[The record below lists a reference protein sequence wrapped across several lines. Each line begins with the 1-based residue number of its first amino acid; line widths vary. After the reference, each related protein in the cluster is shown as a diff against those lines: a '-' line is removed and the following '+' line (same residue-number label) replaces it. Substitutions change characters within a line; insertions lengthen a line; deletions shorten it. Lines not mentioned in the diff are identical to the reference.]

1 MKSTHI
7 PSSTLPGSTFMLHV
21 PIQFDC
27 EHLPTPAASFITF
40 FRLSIYLSICI
51 RTSDVVQTICMANR

>member
-40 FRLSIYLSICI
+40 FRLSIYLYTYIGRC
-51 RTSDVVQTICMANR
+51 SDNMYGK